1 MFCKYCGNMISD
13 TSRFCDHCGRSTS
26 EGNTPVEFE
35 QKRTFEE
42 NRKKNIVGL
51 ILGVFAGLMVFAAIM
66 VAISGPDSSKDSSP
80 QSDAYA
86 STPPANSKE
95 YSEGTYKVGVDI
107 EPGEYYVYCNSP
119 ISCYFSVSSDSS
131 GTVGSIVTNDNIN
144 TFAFVTVSD
153 GQYLNVTRG
162 AFMKATD
169 ATVPGADSAGNYGAG
184 MYRVGTDIPAGEY
197 KVTCTNSV
205 GCYLEV
211 SKDSFGLL
219 SSIVA
224 NDNIDTFT
232 YITVS
237 NGQYLTVVGGQF
249 APAQ

>member
-1 MFCKYCGNMISD
+1 
-13 TSRFCDHCGRSTS
+13 
-26 EGNTPVEFE
+26 
-35 QKRTFEE
+35 
-42 NRKKNIVGL
+42 
-51 ILGVFAGLMVFAAIM
+51 
-66 VAISGPDSSKDSSP
+66 
-80 QSDAYA
+80 
-86 STPPANSKE
+86 
-95 YSEGTYKVGVDI
+95 
-107 EPGEYYVYCNSP
+107 
-119 ISCYFSVSSDSS
+119 
-131 GTVGSIVTNDNIN
+131 
-144 TFAFVTVSD
+144 
-153 GQYLNVTRG
+153 
-162 AFMKATD
+162 
-169 ATVPGADSAGNYGAG
+169 